1 MAADLAADLE
11 NRLYEQYFSGQE
23 VPDHLAPYS
32 VVRYYYNTT
41 PSRVLVVEPHTMLVS
56 HGGPWVVLHENGNHN
71 FEVLEELMA
80 KNPYWVNKGVLMTS
94 KVASGLLNY
103 KTYQI
108 FLLSDEDK
116 QRNNLLGCT
125 STIMVTLKMGYT
137 TMLPQ
142 APVQVDEISSTTLDD
157 DNDYHSDGISWAQIP
172 VNIEQEN
179 HNLLQRLDQMQAEM
193 DAQMPDNLRDNPQ

>member
-1 MAADLAADLE
+1 MAADLAADLD
-11 NRLYEQYFSGQE
+11 NRLYEQYYSGQE

-41 PSRVLVVEPHTMLVS
+41 PSRVLVEEPHTMPIS
-56 HGGPWVVLHENGNHN
+56 HGDPRVVQHGNGNCD

-94 KVASGLLNY
+94 KVPSGMLNY
-103 KTYQI
+103 ETYQI

-125 STIMVTLKMGYT
+125 STMMVTLKMGYT
-137 TMLPQ
+137 TMVPQ
-142 APVQVDEISSTTLDD
+142 PPIQVDEISSTTSDD
-157 DNDYHSDGISWAQIP
+157 EDYHSDGIRWAQIP
-172 VNIEQEN
+172 VNIEQGN
-179 HNLLQRLDQMQAEM
+179 HNLLQRLDQMQAEL
-193 DAQMPDNLRDNPQ
+193 DAQLPNNLRDNPQ

>member
-1 MAADLAADLE
+1 MAADLAADLD
-11 NRLYEQYFSGQE
+11 NRLYEQYYSGQE

-41 PSRVLVVEPHTMLVS
+41 PSRVLVVEPHTMPIS
-56 HGGPWVVLHENGNHN
+56 HGGPRVVLHGNGNCD

-94 KVASGLLNY
+94 KVPSGMLNY
-103 KTYQI
+103 ETYQI

-125 STIMVTLKMGYT
+125 STMMVTLKMGYT
-137 TMLPQ
+137 TMVPQ
-142 APVQVDEISSTTLDD
+142 PPIQVNEISSTTSDD
-157 DNDYHSDGISWAQIP
+157 EDYHSDGIRWAQIP

-179 HNLLQRLDQMQAEM
+179 HNLLQRLDQMQAEI
-193 DAQMPDNLRDNPQ
+193 DAQLPDNLRDNPQ